1 MTLSDSLTDLF
12 VLAGI
17 IIRLLEGTRYVDLG
31 GPAGITVILSELT
44 SMRQMSDIS
53 RDEYMSTFCGRDSKT
68 PLRSNRVEKTSV
80 DNELATRGCT
90 SGVDYVLDSDSVVG
104 RVFVHRVF

>member
-17 IIRLLEGTRYVDLG
+17 IIRLLEGTRY
-31 GPAGITVILSELT
+31 
-44 SMRQMSDIS
+44 DIS
-53 RDEYMSTFCGRDSKT
+53 RDEYMSTFRGRDSIT
-68 PLRSNRVEKTSV
+68 PLSSNRVEKTSV

>member
-1 MTLSDSLTDLF
+1 MLIYFF
-12 VLAGI
+12 VLADI
-17 IIRLLEGTRYVDLG
+17 ITGLFKGMWYAE
-31 GPAGITVILSELT
+31 PITLVSAISLPELT
-44 SMRQMSDIS
+44 SMRQISDIS
-53 RDEYMSTFCGRDSKT
+53 RDEYMSTFRGRDSIT
-68 PLRSNRVEKTSV
+68 PLSSNRVEKTSV